1 MFPFNTNVG
10 NSPGTTPELSML
22 IGRLMSQSGQADAF
36 RQLVQ
41 RDVAQPQNNLSAFP
55 PLSLREGLIQQ
66 NDRSRGMNHNPQ
78 ASSIDASQINMNGY
92 QSANYLPLNNN
103 STNFQIQ
110 PPPNQNAHHS
120 QSFQN
125 NTQQNPDESGSTA
138 YYLNQLLH
146 SLARERKAREAERM
160 ALTEVRRMRENQR
173 MAKQVEL
180 EIVQRLVREGKW
192 AQLAAII
199 ELQRAS
205 LPYTE
210 GVAMSETPKVEASAA
225 MIENMLRQS
234 LDSLAVM
241 ERGSS
246 NVKKAHSI
254 PSSLESTPTMS
265 STPIIRGN
273 SVIELEGKLQQPT
286 TDQEGVTILMGINQR
301 HSQQSF
307 TKLNPP
313 TPQYSPTVL
322 GSLPPAP
329 PGGPETPA
337 PGSRSI
343 DVQMATILPEV
354 LNQEP
359 KQPLT
364 AETNPYPS
372 PVPIIQKSAS
382 DLFAEKCES
391 CKRVLKSEVAIQDI
405 TDESGCQRS
414 NRGGV
419 LGGPMCKNCSERY
432 AYCPLCR
439 QYRPLDVFSV
449 SSILQMSEVK
459 RSGAQANGAQYPPCN
474 LLHHF
479 WSDRTAPQPLPK
491 PRPPFRYVVYDAP
504 KLCIELD
511 SSGVPVLDHC
521 RELFYE
527 TAVGLFAEA
536 SVMERQP
543 NFGRFSSLERIRER
557 CHDVWQETVRDLRSG
572 TAFKTSK
579 RFAALALVGGDSE
592 PGQEVD
598 ESSPNFGSDVE
609 MTDAAPLIGADLGV
623 QLGSFDF
630 GWPSLEED
638 GSHKSR
644 QASPRYA
651 AMMTC
656 QWAKA
661 EGSLFIANVL
671 TGTAPD
677 GCLTWRLLRA
687 IIRKVIENAQEEGHS
702 PPVLAWMMVRQVTD
716 RLADMARRL
725 NFVTLEEAVPKW
737 EASGWFDGRGNR
749 QVALQYVK
757 KQFRCVSK
765 RITGSDF
772 LCYVTDVES
781 ITSPCG
787 KQDGQQHDESKPAAQ
802 TI

>member
-1 MFPFNTNVG
+1 MFPFNPNTLG
-10 NSPGTTPELSML
+10 NNPGTTPELSML

-36 RQLVQ
+36 RQLAQ
-41 RDVAQPQNNLSAFP
+41 RDVVQPQNNFPAFP
-55 PLSLREGLIQQ
+55 PLSLREGLMNSQSQ
-66 NDRSRGMNHNPQ
+66 GMNHSPH

-92 QSANYLPLNNN
+92 PSVNYLPVNNN
-103 STNFQIQ
+103 SPNLQI
-110 PPPNQNAHHS
+110 PPPSRTQNAQHA
-120 QSFQN
+120 QSFQQ
-125 NTQQNPDESGSTA
+125 NTPQNESSSSA

-192 AQLAAII
+192 AQLAAVI
-199 ELQRAS
+199 ELQRAT
-205 LPYTE
+205 LPFTE
-210 GVAMSETPKVEASAA
+210 AVAINESPKVETSAA

-246 NVKKAHSI
+246 NVKTAHSI
-254 PSSLESTPTMS
+254 ASSLESTPTMS
-265 STPIIRGN
+265 STPILRGN
-273 SVIELEGKLQQPT
+273 SVNELDGKWQQAT
-286 TDQEGVTILMGINQR
+286 TDQEGVAILMGLNY
-301 HSQQSF
+301 HHAQQGF

-313 TPQYSPTVL
+313 TPQYSPTVV

-329 PGGPETPA
+329 HTASETPT
-337 PGSRSI
+337 GSRNV
-343 DVQMATILPEV
+343 DVRTATVLP
-354 LNQEP
+354 QSSAQDQ
-359 KQPLT
+359 KQPLST
-364 AETNPYPS
+364 ETNPYPS
-372 PVPIIQKSAS
+372 PVAITQKSAS
-382 DLFAEKCES
+382 DLFAEKCEA

-414 NRGGV
+414 NRRGT

-432 AYCPLCR
+432 AYCPICR

-449 SSILQMSEVK
+449 SSILKLSEVN
-459 RSGAQANGAQYPPCN
+459 RSSQANGAQYPPCN

-511 SSGVPVLDHC
+511 PSGVPVLDHC

-598 ESSPNFGSDVE
+598 ESSPNFGSEVE
-609 MTDAAPLIGADLGV
+609 MTDVAPLIGGDL

-638 GSHKSR
+638 KAR

-651 AMMTC
+651 AMVTC

-661 EGSLFIANVL
+661 EGSLFVANVM

-687 IIRKVIENAQEEGHS
+687 IIRKVMENAQEEGHN
-702 PPVLAWMMVRQVTD
+702 PPVLAWIMVRQVTD
-716 RLADMARRL
+716 RLADMVRRL
-725 NFVTLEEAVPKW
+725 NFVTLDEAVAKW
-737 EASGWFDGRGNR
+737 EQNGWFEGGGNR

-772 LCYVTDVES
+772 LCYVTDVDS

-787 KQDGQQHDESKPAAQ
+787 KQNQQHQPSK
-802 TI
+802 TS